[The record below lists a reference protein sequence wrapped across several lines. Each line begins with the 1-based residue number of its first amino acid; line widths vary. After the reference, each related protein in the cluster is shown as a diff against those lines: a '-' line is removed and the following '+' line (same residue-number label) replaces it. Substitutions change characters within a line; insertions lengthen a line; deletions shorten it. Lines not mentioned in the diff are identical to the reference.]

1 MIQELTL
8 VWLSGTSL
16 PAHQAEIQG
25 WSKAHQVVVHP
36 AAAAA
41 SPVYDPAIAEAIEVQ
56 LERGRTAVAMQQA
69 DAAALQ
75 QTCQQILQHP
85 ELPQAAWL
93 LAECHRL
100 NALISAQSADAVAA
114 AQRQQAAAA
123 LEGPR
128 APVYSAEPIP
138 LPAIERLPVVE
149 IECVGP
155 RATDRIF
162 IDGEPTGARTL
173 TTVGT
178 HHVRVTRDDTLLW
191 AGWLEVAAQGGPL
204 IVPLAVQP
212 CSAQDL
218 SGAAITGAGVVVP
231 EGARCLAWVLAQ
243 PQRDGTGIDLWQCQ
257 RDRCTG
263 PQQWPVAQRHDSK
276 PVAGGS
282 WYVWPLVGVGVA
294 LGTAAVLWQAGAFDG
309 DTEQAERPFTITG
322 PNAAA
327 PGFSF

>member
-16 PAHQAEIQG
+16 SAHQAEIQA
-25 WSKAHQVVVHP
+25 WSKTHQVVVRP
-36 AAAAA
+36 AVATA
-41 SPVYDPAIAEAIEVQ
+41 SPAYDPAVAEAIEVQ
-56 LERGRTAVAMQQA
+56 LERGRTAVAMQQV
-69 DAAALQ
+69 DAAALE
-75 QTCQQILQHP
+75 QTCQQIVQHP

-100 NALISAQSADAVAA
+100 NAVISAQSLDAVAA
-114 AQRQQAAAA
+114 AQRQQAAEA

-149 IECVGP
+149 IESVGP
-155 RATDRIF
+155 RVSDRVF
-162 IDGEPTGARTL
+162 LDGEPMSGRTL
-173 TTVGT
+173 TTIGT
-178 HHVRVTRDDTLLW
+178 HHVRVLRDDALLW

-204 IVPLAVQP
+204 IVPLTVSP
-212 CSAQDL
+212 CSSQDL
-218 SGAAITGAGVVVP
+218 SGATITGTRAVASG
-231 EGARCLAWVLAQ
+231 GAQCAQWLVAQ
-243 PQRDGTGIDLWQCQ
+243 PQQDGTGIDLWQCQ

-263 PQQWPVAQRHDSK
+263 PQPWPVTQRTNSAAD
-276 PVAGGS
+276 AGSS

-309 DTEQAERPFTITG
+309 ETEQPERPFTITG